1 MDFFRKCEQICIAMG
16 IGSLSEE
23 TLNEKLSVQ
32 YQRKV
37 LKIIWTYELVYKKL
51 VFASILFVKK
61 TLSSVTTGV
70 LGNFAKFTGKH
81 LCQSLFLMKLQIEAS
96 RIWHRCFPVNFL
108 KLLRTLLYRT
118 TRGNCFWKNKAVT
131 GKSPF
136 FVIGRFWTPR
146 PICLKIGFWQ
156 GRFAWKCFTFN
167 LSTFN

>member
-61 TLSSVTTGV
+61 AEFCNSRCSR
-70 LGNFAKFTGKH
+70 KFCK
-81 LCQSLFLMKLQIEAS
+81 I
-96 RIWHRCFPVNFL
+96 HRKTPVPE
-108 KLLRTLLYRT
+108 
-118 TRGNCFWKNKAVT
+118 
-131 GKSPF
+131 PF
-136 FVIGRFWTPR
+136 FNEVADWGQQNLPQVFSCELFETSKNTFLQNNSGQLL
-146 PICLKIGFWQ
+146 LK
-156 GRFAWKCFTFN
+156 K
-167 LSTFN
+167 